1 MDIDVELCCFGM
13 RLENERFSDLTYC
26 NKSKSKFIWLGRTYE
41 LLNQG
46 KRATLIIEE
55 ES

>member
-1 MDIDVELCCFGM
+1 MAIDAELHCFGM
-13 RLENERFSDLTYC
+13 RLENGTFSDLTYC
-26 NKSKSKFIWLGRTYE
+26 KQPRSKFIWLGRTCE

-46 KRATLIIEE
+46 KRATLIMEE